1 MRPDRALPH
10 ASDRRDPREDEPA
23 GRGDA
28 VVRPGA
34 EARAAGRG
42 RARGQADLLAAAGRR
57 VEAAE
62 LLDRLADVLD
72 GSNRLADA
80 SDAARRALELA
91 ESRER
96 RRQVEAYATRLK
108 ASAGDEAAAA
118 ALARVLR
125 VLEPPIA
132 PAPVVAAAVV
142 ASDTEQPETE
152 PVEALEPEPAI
163 EPETVVLA
171 EAVVEAVAED
181 EDQATEAAESVEAT
195 EEALEAEMAT
205 ELDAEPPSEAI
216 EETAPAD
223 AEPAAPEPEAPS
235 PKPNPSPSPNP
246 SPNPSTRSSSARA
259 AEEALARGDA
269 AAARDGL
276 LAAAAA
282 HREAGRSFAAIDAC
296 YLALAVAPAD
306 VDLHLMLTRALPRAR
321 LARPGRRQ
329 AAAAGPARGPRRGRA
344 TPGPGSATS
353 RPRSCRTSRAS
364 PTSSPEARSLT
375 RRGPGAR
382 TGARCYTHGKMEQL
396 LRSVAEQVKLNALV
410 DIGITALLIYWLFS
424 LIRGTRA
431 VSLVIGVTRP
441 VRGLRRGP
449 RSSASSC

>member
-1 MRPDRALPH
+1 VADRPKKQARPPATNSLYERYKDALRRGHVASLRGRFESAIGAYSEAAQIAPDRALPH
-10 ASDRRDPREDEPA
+10 AA
-23 GRGDA
+23 IGGIL
-28 VVRPGA
+28 VKMNRPA
-34 EARAAGRG
+34 EAVQSYG
-42 RARGQADLLAAAGRR
+42 RALKLAPRDEAALRGQADLLAAAGRR

-96 RRQVEAYATRLK
+96 RRQVETYATRLK

-132 PAPVVAAAVV
+132 PAPVVAAV
-142 ASDTEQPETE
+142 SDVETSDEATSE
-152 PVEALEPEPAI
+152 PAEAPEPEPEPSI
-163 EPETVVLA
+163 EPEAVVLA
-171 EAVVEAVAED
+171 ATAVHAVSED

-195 EEALEAEMAT
+195 EEALEAEMVS
-205 ELDAEPPSEAI
+205 ELDAEGPSGAI

-223 AEPAAPEPEAPS
+223 AEAAPPEAGPEPEPEPVLEPEPEPEPVDAFVVG
-235 PKPNPSPSPNP
+235 
-246 SPNPSTRSSSARA
+246 RA

-269 AAARDGL
+269 SAARDGL

-306 VDLHLMLTRALPRAR
+306 VDLHLMLTRLYLERGWRGPAVDKLLLLGR
-321 LARPGRRQ
+321 LADLAEDADTRVRLRDLASRELPDE
-329 AAAAGPARGPRRGRA
+329 PRLA
-344 TPGPGSATS
+344 D
-353 RPRSCRTSRAS
+353 
-364 PTSSPEARSLT
+364 L
-375 RRGPGAR
+375 
-382 TGARCYTHGKMEQL
+382 
-396 LRSVAEQVKLNALV
+396 VA
-410 DIGITALLIYWLFS
+410 
-424 LIRGTRA
+424 
-431 VSLVIGVTRP
+431 
-441 VRGLRRGP
+441 
-449 RSSASSC
+449 

>member
-1 MRPDRALPH
+1 MADRPKKQARPAATNSLYERYKDALRRGHVASLRGRLESAVGAYSEAAQIAPDRALPH
-10 ASDRRDPREDEPA
+10 AA
-23 GRGDA
+23 IGGIL
-28 VVRPGA
+28 VKMNRPA
-34 EARAAGRG
+34 EAMQSYG
-42 RARGQADLLAAAGRR
+42 RALKLAPRDEAALRGQADLLAAAGRR

-132 PAPVVAAAVV
+132 PAPVVAAAVI
-142 ASDTEQPETE
+142 ADTETE
-152 PVEALEPEPAI
+152 IPEPEL
-163 EPETVVLA
+163 EPETVVVA

-205 ELDAEPPSEAI
+205 ELDAEPLSEAM
-216 EETAPAD
+216 EETASAPAGAD
-223 AEPAAPEPEAPS
+223 AAPEPAAPEPEPEPEPEPVDAFVVG
-235 PKPNPSPSPNP
+235 
-246 SPNPSTRSSSARA
+246 RA
-259 AEEALARGDA
+259 AEEALAHGDA

-282 HREAGRSFAAIDAC
+282 HRDAGRSFAAIDAC

-306 VDLHLMLTRALPRAR
+306 VDLHLMLTRLYLERGWR
-321 LARPGRRQ
+321 GPGGRQ
-329 AAAAGPARGPRRGRA
+329 AAPAGPARGPRRGCRH
-344 TPGPGSATS
+344 PGPAP
-353 RPRSCRTSRAS
+353 RPRVPGAAGRAA
-364 PTSSPEARSLT
+364 PRRPRRLRRAPERGAPE
-375 RRGPGAR
+375 RRGPDATL
-382 TGARCYTHGKMEQL
+382 TGRWSSSSD
-396 LRSVAEQVKLNALV
+396 RSPN
-410 DIGITALLIYWLFS
+410 
-424 LIRGTRA
+424 
-431 VSLVIGVTRP
+431 
-441 VRGLRRGP
+441 
-449 RSSASSC
+449 RSN

>member
-1 MRPDRALPH
+1 MADRPKKQARPAATNSLYERYKDALRRGHVASLRGRLESAVGAYSEAAQIAPDRALPH
-10 ASDRRDPREDEPA
+10 AA
-23 GRGDA
+23 IGGIL
-28 VVRPGA
+28 VKMNRPV
-34 EARAAGRG
+34 EAMQSYG
-42 RARGQADLLAAAGRR
+42 RALKLAPRDEAALRGQADLLAAAGRR
-57 VEAAE
+57 VEAAA

-96 RRQVEAYATRLK
+96 RRQVEAYATRLT

-132 PAPVVAAAVV
+132 AAPVVAAAVIV
-142 ASDTEQPETE
+142 EVETSEATPEAAEQPDE
-152 PVEALEPEPAI
+152 PVEAV

-171 EAVVEAVAED
+171 EVAVEVAADD
-181 EDQATEAAESVEAT
+181 EVQAIEAAESVEAT

-205 ELDAEPPSEAI
+205 ELAAPTEAI
-216 EETAPAD
+216 PELE
-223 AEPAAPEPEAPS
+223 AEAEPEPEPVDAFVVG
-235 PKPNPSPSPNP
+235 
-246 SPNPSTRSSSARA
+246 RA

-306 VDLHLMLTRALPRAR
+306 VDLHLMLTRLYLERGWRGPAVDKLLLLGRLADLAEDADTRAR
-321 LARPGRRQ
+321 LRDIASRELPDE
-329 AAAAGPARGPRRGRA
+329 PRLA
-344 TPGPGSATS
+344 D
-353 RPRSCRTSRAS
+353 
-364 PTSSPEARSLT
+364 L
-375 RRGPGAR
+375 
-382 TGARCYTHGKMEQL
+382 
-396 LRSVAEQVKLNALV
+396 VA
-410 DIGITALLIYWLFS
+410 
-424 LIRGTRA
+424 
-431 VSLVIGVTRP
+431 
-441 VRGLRRGP
+441 
-449 RSSASSC
+449 

>member
-1 MRPDRALPH
+1 VADRPKKQARPAATNSLYERYKDALRRGHVASLRGRLESAVGAYSEAAQIAPDRALPH
-10 ASDRRDPREDEPA
+10 AA
-23 GRGDA
+23 IGGIL
-28 VVRPGA
+28 VKMNRPA
-34 EARAAGRG
+34 EAIQSYG
-42 RARGQADLLAAAGRR
+42 RALKLAPRDEAALRGQADLLAAAGRR

-91 ESRER
+91 ESRQR

-132 PAPVVAAAVV
+132 AAPVVAAAVI
-142 ASDTEQPETE
+142 ADAETRDEGTSE
-152 PVEALEPEPAI
+152 PAEAAEPEPSS
-163 EPETVVLA
+163 EPETVVAA
-171 EAVVEAVAED
+171 EATVDAVAER
-181 EDQATEAAESVEAT
+181 EDLTTEAAERVEAT

-205 ELDAEPPSEAI
+205 ELDAEPPSEAV
-216 EETAPAD
+216 EESAS
-223 AEPAAPEPEAPS
+223 AEAEPEPEPEPVDAFVVG
-235 PKPNPSPSPNP
+235 
-246 SPNPSTRSSSARA
+246 RA

-306 VDLHLMLTRALPRAR
+306 VDLHLMLTRLYLERGWRGPAVDKLLLLGR
-321 LARPGRRQ
+321 LADLADDADTRTRLRDLASQELPDE
-329 AAAAGPARGPRRGRA
+329 PRLA
-344 TPGPGSATS
+344 D
-353 RPRSCRTSRAS
+353 
-364 PTSSPEARSLT
+364 L
-375 RRGPGAR
+375 
-382 TGARCYTHGKMEQL
+382 
-396 LRSVAEQVKLNALV
+396 VA
-410 DIGITALLIYWLFS
+410 
-424 LIRGTRA
+424 
-431 VSLVIGVTRP
+431 
-441 VRGLRRGP
+441 
-449 RSSASSC
+449 